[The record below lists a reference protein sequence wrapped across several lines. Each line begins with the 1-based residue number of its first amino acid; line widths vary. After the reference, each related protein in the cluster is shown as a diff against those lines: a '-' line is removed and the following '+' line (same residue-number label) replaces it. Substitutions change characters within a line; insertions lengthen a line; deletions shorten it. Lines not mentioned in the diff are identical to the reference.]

1 MRLLVVSNMYP
12 GPRKPNFGIFVSDRV
27 GAYRRL
33 GADVA
38 VVANSDPR
46 TGRWAILKYLSLS
59 LRAVW
64 RAWRFRPHLVEGH
77 YLWPTGAVAAVAA
90 AVARAPYVLY
100 AHGSDVP
107 DGSAP
112 SPVRRVVGRA
122 AEIHTNSADTA
133 ARIRRAF
140 GEDTAVRVLPPGVD
154 LTVFEPRGEP
164 DPRLVGFVGDLVA
177 HKGVDVALRALA
189 DMSETVRLLVVGD
202 GPERASLEGLAG
214 ELGVAG
220 RVVWRG
226 AVEHAELPG
235 LFSQMA
241 VVVVPSRRDALGLV
255 AVEALACGRPVVVSA
270 VGGLASLP
278 SPDCGESVPAG
289 DPAALAEAAE
299 RWLARAGD
307 PEIARA
313 ARRRAETFALDDT
326 ATRALTRLEEVVKVV
341 RRTSS

>member
-12 GPRKPNFGIFVSDRV
+12 GPRKPNFGIFVFERV

-46 TGRWAILKYLSLS
+46 TGPWAVLKYLSLS

-77 YLWPTGAVAAVAA
+77 YLWPTGAIAA
-90 AVARAPYVLY
+90 AAAAAARAPYVLY

-107 DGSAP
+107 EGSAP
-112 SPVRRVVGRA
+112 SPVRWAVRRA

-140 GEDTAVRVLPPGVD
+140 GEDTPVRVLPPGVD
-154 LTVFEPRGEP
+154 LTLFEPRGEP
-164 DPRLVGFVGDLVA
+164 DPRLVGYVGDLVA
-177 HKGVDVALRALA
+177 HKGPDVALRALA
-189 DMSETVRLLVVGD
+189 DMPEDVRLLVVGD
-202 GPERASLEGLAG
+202 GPERPSLERLAAELGLAG
-214 ELGVAG
+214 RVA
-220 RVVWRG
+220 WHG
-226 AVEHAELPG
+226 AVEHGELPG
-235 LFSQMA
+235 LLSQMA

-270 VGGLASLP
+270 VGGLASVP
-278 SPDCGESVPAG
+278 NPDCGESVPPA
-289 DPAALAEAAE
+289 DPAAFAEAAE

-307 PEIARA
+307 PEIVRA
-313 ARRRAETFALDDT
+313 ARHRAGSFALDDT
-326 ATRALTRLEEVVKVV
+326 AARALTRLEELVKVA
-341 RRTSS
+341 RRSSS